1 MLVHVDHPPAADLA
15 GHSILDLLA
24 RLVNALNVPTEIP
37 AAGKYHVASVTGVAA
52 LLVVNL
58 PDVIRQIDK

>member
-15 GHSILDLLA
+15 GHSVLDLLS
-24 RLVNALNVPTEIP
+24 RLVNTLNVPTEIP
-37 AAGKYHVASVTGVAA
+37 AAGKYHIAPITGVAA
-52 LLVVNL
+52 LLVVNF